1 HRIVH
6 DAGEGL
12 AALQLAAERESQR
25 QQAREHDWAG
35 EGDTGRLGVRPRKES
50 DRQDAIAVDETA
62 RRKSAQVAVESRQNA
77 LESQGARQDR
87 DRPRAT
93 RHDSAAPLRRRAA
106 SNASRSSGVS
116 TTMDTVAGNAAL
128 PR

>member
-1 HRIVH
+1 MIRRPPRSTLFPYTTLFRSH
-6 DAGEGL
+6 DAGVGL

-35 EGDTGRLGVRPRKES
+35 EGDAGRLGVRPRKES

-87 DRPRAT
+87 
-93 RHDSAAPLRRRAA
+93 AAQ
-106 SNASRSSGVS
+106 
-116 TTMDTVAGNAAL
+116 DHAL
-128 PR
+128 VQHAQR